1 MKQEIIS
8 KQSKVSSF
16 YCGKKTNKERILG
29 VYQKEKVI
37 CDRRMEI
44 EIDVWEMRKLER
56 SEDVGNCVNWLGS
69 GNIGKCGYMPYED
82 CVMNNSK
89 GK

>member
-1 MKQEIIS
+1 MQGKQIR
-8 KQSKVSSF
+8 KG
-16 YCGKKTNKERILG
+16 YLG

-37 CDRRMEI
+37 CYRRMPMEV
-44 EIDVWEMRKLER
+44 EIDVGEVRKLER
-56 SEDVGNCVNWLGS
+56 NQEVGNCVNKEVGISGS
-69 GNIGKCGYMPYED
+69 GNIGIYED